1 MMPRIAVTGIGAVT
15 PVATGRQD
23 LWASLLAG
31 RLGFAPVESFDTS
44 AFNVHL
50 GAEVRGFSAA
60 PYVRTLD
67 AARIGRASQLA
78 IAAARLALADAGFG
92 AMGPRGV
99 PAEDG
104 AARQG
109 GEAGEPG
116 AGDGRGLGGAC
127 EPGGTVA
134 SRRMVEAERCGVAM
148 GTTSGEPLEVERFD
162 DRYMAGE
169 LAKVGGEFMARY
181 PCHMIAVH
189 VARELGFGGDNTM
202 LPAACAAGNYALAH
216 AVDVLRAGRADLM
229 LAGGADAFS
238 RITYTGFARL
248 GAIAPE
254 RCQPFDRHR
263 KGMIPGEGAAVLVL
277 EPLTAALARG
287 ARIYAEV
294 AGYGLSCDAHHMTA
308 AHPQGEGAVRAMQRA
323 LADAGIAPGDVSYIS
338 AHGTGTPTND
348 RLEAIAMARVF
359 GEGARVPISSVKSM
373 LGHTMGAAS
382 AIEAAVCAMAVA
394 GDEIPPTMGLEEP
407 EGDFDYVPN
416 AARRLPVAVAMN
428 NAYAFGGN
436 NASTIFRK
444 VEAAADGHR
453 V

>member
-1 MMPRIAVTGIGAVT
+1 MRTERADRTAAAGGEPPRIAVTGLGAVT
-15 PVATGRQD
+15 PVGSGRD
-23 LWASLLAG
+23 ELWSGLLGG

-50 GAEVRGFSAA
+50 GAEVRGFV
-60 PYVRTLD
+60 PGRHVLTLD
-67 AARIGRASQLA
+67 PARIGRASQLA
-78 IAAARLALADAGFG
+78 IAAARMALADAGFED
-92 AMGPRGV
+92 RGV
-99 PAEDG
+99 ETSLTAS
-104 AARQG
+104 AAG
-109 GEAGEPG
+109 G
-116 AGDGRGLGGAC
+116 AGTGGGA
-127 EPGGTVA
+127 GGGVA
-134 SRRMVEAERCGVAM
+134 AAVARERAGVAM

-162 DRYMAGE
+162 DRYLAGE
-169 LAKVGGEFMARY
+169 LDLVGEEFMLRY
-181 PCHMIAVH
+181 PCHLIAAH

-202 LPAACAAGNYALAH
+202 IPAACAAGNYALAH

-254 RCQPFDRHR
+254 RCQPFDRRR

-277 EPLTAALARG
+277 EPLAAARRRG

-308 AHPQGEGAVRAMQRA
+308 AHPEGEGAVRAMQRA
-323 LADAGIAPGDVSYIS
+323 LADAGIAAGEVSYIS

-348 RLEAIAMARVF
+348 RLEVVAVSRVF
-359 GEGARVPISSVKSM
+359 GAAARVPISSVKSM

-382 AIEAAVCAMAVA
+382 AIEAAVCALAVA
-394 GDEIPPTMGLEEP
+394 TDQIPPTMGLAEP

-416 AARRLPVAVAMN
+416 EARQHRVEVAMN

-444 VEAAADGHR
+444 VAAD
-453 V
+453 